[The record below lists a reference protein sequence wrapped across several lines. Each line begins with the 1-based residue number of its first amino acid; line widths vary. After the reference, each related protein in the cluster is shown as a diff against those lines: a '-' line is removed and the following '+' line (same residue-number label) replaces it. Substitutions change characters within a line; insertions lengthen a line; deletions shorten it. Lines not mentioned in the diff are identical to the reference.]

1 MRLCIIFVLVMM
13 LACQTQNKKL
23 GKDEKIHEKE
33 VEIAQSISSVS
44 SSSGSNTQQEN
55 VQCNMDVCLE
65 LRNHNPS
72 SKTFEIYMVNSVS
85 VFGFQCDLPGIDITG
100 ADGGTLKE
108 NEYQTSNSDSRILS
122 FSMQSKLI
130 PVGEGVLTTIFYSD
144 PTEEVCMTD
153 IIFAG
158 IGGSQL
164 SNNEPDCMQL
174 N

>member
-1 MRLCIIFVLVMM
+1 
-13 LACQTQNKKL
+13 
-23 GKDEKIHEKE
+23 
-33 VEIAQSISSVS
+33 
-44 SSSGSNTQQEN
+44 
-55 VQCNMDVCLE
+55 
-65 LRNHNPS
+65 
-72 SKTFEIYMVNSVS
+72 
-85 VFGFQCDLPGIDITG
+85 
-100 ADGGTLKE
+100 
-108 NEYQTSNSDSRILS
+108 
-122 FSMQSKLI
+122 MQSKLI